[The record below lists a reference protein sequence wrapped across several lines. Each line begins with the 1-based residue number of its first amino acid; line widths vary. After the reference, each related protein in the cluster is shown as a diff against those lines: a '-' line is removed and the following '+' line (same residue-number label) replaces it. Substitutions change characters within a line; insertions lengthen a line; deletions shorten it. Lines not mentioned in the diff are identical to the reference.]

1 MVDCIVTR
9 DGDQADGQGQRSKV
23 GLAAPL
29 KGTEL
34 CAKSAATHGDP
45 LIPNHQLQYLF
56 DLVKCR
62 VSESHLERITMK
74 AALLLS
80 LRLSGCFQLLR
91 GPVKIIVGQIGAS
104 EARTCTTQQ
113 TSMIGR
119 VAMF

>member
-1 MVDCIVTR
+1 MYQRRMVDCIVTR

-34 CAKSAATHGDP
+34 CAKSAASDP
-45 LIPNHQLQYLF
+45 LIQNHQLQHLF

-80 LRLSGCFQLLR
+80 LGLSGR
-91 GPVKIIVGQIGAS
+91 
-104 EARTCTTQQ
+104 
-113 TSMIGR
+113 
-119 VAMF
+119 